1 MEHGNIGHG
10 PMEHMRAMRRKD
22 RQVSDAEQIFDMVYR
37 CQVLRLALPDKDAP
51 YVVPLSFGVEQ
62 KEGKLV
68 FYAHCA
74 KVGRK
79 LELIGD
85 GVTAG
90 VELDSFLG
98 YGGEGRNSTAYY
110 ESVIGVG
117 RVEQVTGEEAV
128 HGLDLLME
136 HCGREKQDFAA
147 CLPHT
152 AVLRVT
158 VDKLSA
164 KANPLP
170 EE

>member
-1 MEHGNIGHG
+1 MDKYT
-10 PMEHMRAMRRKD
+10 MRRKD
-22 RQVSDAEQIFDMVYR
+22 RQVSDAAAIFDMVYR

-62 KEGKLV
+62 IEGRMV
-68 FYAHCA
+68 FYAHSA
-74 KVGRK
+74 KIGRK
-79 LELIGD
+79 IDLIGA
-85 GVTAG
+85 GASVG
-90 VELDSFLG
+90 VELDRFLG

-110 ESVIGVG
+110 ESVVG
-117 RVEQVTGEEAV
+117 RGRAELIEGEQAL
-128 HGLDLLME
+128 HGLELLME

-158 VDKLSA
+158 VDSCSA

-170 EE
+170 EK

>member
-1 MEHGNIGHG
+1 MEHGH
-10 PMEHMRAMRRKD
+10 MEHMRAMRRTD
-22 RQVSDAEQIFDMVYR
+22 RQVSDPEQIFEMVYR
-37 CQVLRLALPDKDAP
+37 CQVLRLALPDKAAP

-62 KEGKLV
+62 KDGKLV
-68 FYAHCA
+68 FYAHGA

-79 LELIGD
+79 IELIGE

-98 YGGEGRNSTAYY
+98 YGGEGRNSTTYY
-110 ESVIGVG
+110 ESVVG
-117 RVEQVTGEEAV
+117 TGFAELIEGEEAL

-158 VDKLSA
+158 VDSCSA
-164 KANPLP
+164 KANPLS
-170 EE
+170 EK

>member
-1 MEHGNIGHG
+1 MEHGQ
-10 PMEHMRAMRRKD
+10 MEHMRAMRRTD
-22 RQVSDAEQIFDMVYR
+22 RQVSDPGEIFEMVCR

-51 YVVPLSFGVEQ
+51 YVVPLSFGVE
-62 KEGKLV
+62 KKDGKLV
-68 FYAHCA
+68 FYAHGA

-79 LELIGD
+79 MELIGE
-85 GVTAG
+85 GVTVG
-90 VELDSFLG
+90 VELDRFLG
-98 YGGEGRNSTAYY
+98 YGGEGRNSTTYY
-110 ESVIGVG
+110 ESVVG
-117 RVEQVTGEEAV
+117 AGRAELVEGEEAL

-158 VDKLSA
+158 VDSCSA

-170 EE
+170 EK

>member
-1 MEHGNIGHG
+1 MEHGH
-10 PMEHMRAMRRKD
+10 MEHMRAMRRTD
-22 RQVSDAEQIFDMVYR
+22 RQVSDPEQIFEMVYR

-62 KEGKLV
+62 KDGKLV
-68 FYAHCA
+68 FYAHGA

-79 LELIGD
+79 IELIGE

-98 YGGEGRNSTAYY
+98 YGGEGRNSTTYY
-110 ESVIGVG
+110 ESVVG
-117 RVEQVTGEEAV
+117 TGFAELIEGEEAL

-158 VDKLSA
+158 VDSYSA

-170 EE
+170 EK

>member
-1 MEHGNIGHG
+1 
-10 PMEHMRAMRRKD
+10 MRRKD
-22 RQVSDAEQIFDMVYR
+22 RHVSDAAAIFDMVYR

-62 KEGKLV
+62 KDGKLV
-68 FYAHCA
+68 FYAHGA

-79 LELIGD
+79 IDLIGE

-98 YGGEGRNSTAYY
+98 YGGEGRNSTTYY
-110 ESVIGVG
+110 ESVVG
-117 RVEQVTGEEAV
+117 TGRAELVEGEEAL

-158 VDKLSA
+158 VDSYSA

-170 EE
+170 EK

>member
-1 MEHGNIGHG
+1 MKHGH
-10 PMEHMRAMRRKD
+10 MEHMRAMRRTD
-22 RQVSDAEQIFDMVYR
+22 RQVSDPEQIFEMVYR

-62 KEGKLV
+62 KDGKLV
-68 FYAHCA
+68 FYAHGA

-79 LELIGD
+79 IELIGE

-98 YGGEGRNSTAYY
+98 YGGEGRNSTTYY
-110 ESVIGVG
+110 ESVVG
-117 RVEQVTGEEAV
+117 TGFTELIEGEQAL
-128 HGLDLLME
+128 HGLELLME
-136 HCGREKQDFAA
+136 HCGREKQDFSD

-158 VDKLSA
+158 LDEVSA

-170 EE
+170 EK

>member
-1 MEHGNIGHG
+1 MDKYT
-10 PMEHMRAMRRKD
+10 MRRKD
-22 RQVSDAEQIFDMVYR
+22 RQVSDAAAIFDMVYR

-62 KEGKLV
+62 IDDRLV
-68 FYAHCA
+68 FYAHSA
-74 KVGRK
+74 KIGRK
-79 LELIGD
+79 IDLIGA
-85 GVTAG
+85 GASVG
-90 VELDSFLG
+90 VELDRFLG

-110 ESVIGVG
+110 ESVVG
-117 RVEQVTGEEAV
+117 RGRAELIEGEQAL
-128 HGLDLLME
+128 HGLELLME

-158 VDKLSA
+158 VDSCSA

-170 EE
+170 EK